1 MVLILSLYADNPLL
15 QCPIPCVWL
24 ISPCHPFYHA
34 CRKNQRDQEALFVTS
49 STLVT
54 VDRSGVAVL
63 KIVDVVTDGI
73 DGVAVL
79 RKVRVGASAV
89 TVATGGE
96 GPKVVVVAWDEA
108 GMVVP
113 GMVVMPAALGAFGIY
128 FSSVLAV

>member
-1 MVLILSLYADNPLL
+1 M
-15 QCPIPCVWL
+15 
-24 ISPCHPFYHA
+24 
-34 CRKNQRDQEALFVTS
+34 TS